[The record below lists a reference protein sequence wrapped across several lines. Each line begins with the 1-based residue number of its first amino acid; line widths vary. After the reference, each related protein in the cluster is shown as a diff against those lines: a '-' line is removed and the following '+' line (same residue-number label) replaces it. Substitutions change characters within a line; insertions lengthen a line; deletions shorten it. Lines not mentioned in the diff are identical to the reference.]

1 MAELRVERAAAVY
14 PGRNGPVAV
23 FEDISLTVGAG
34 RCVVALGASGCG
46 KTTLLNLM
54 AGFLRPSA
62 GRITLNGYEV
72 PGPGPERGVV
82 FQHDALFPWLDVLDN
97 VAFSLR
103 LRGTPARERQ
113 QRARAA
119 LALVGLAGFDH
130 HRIWELS
137 GGMRQRVGLARA
149 LTADPQVLLLDEP
162 LGALDALT
170 REQMQELL
178 LTVWGQTGKTL
189 FMITHGIEEAL
200 LLATDLIILSPRP
213 ARIAETLTLN
223 FGRRYLAGET
233 ARQLK
238 ADPQFVALRE
248 RVTRTLFTYNDTSGE
263 LADAEI

>member
-1 MAELRVERAAAVY
+1 MTELRVERAAAVY

-34 RCVVALGASGCG
+34 RFIVALGASGCG

-62 GRITLNGYEV
+62 GRITLNGREV
-72 PGPGPERGVV
+72 LGPGADRGVV
-82 FQHDALFPWLDVLDN
+82 FQHDALFPWLNVADN
-97 VAFSLR
+97 VAFGPR
-103 LRGTPARERQ
+103 LRGIPARERQ
-113 QRARAA
+113 ARARAS
-119 LALVGLAGFDH
+119 LALVGLAGFERH
-130 HRIWELS
+130 SLWELS

-149 LTADPQVLLLDEP
+149 LTADPEVLLLDEP

-178 LTVWGQTGKTL
+178 LTVWGRTGKTL

-213 ARIAETLTLN
+213 ARIAETLTLD
-223 FGRRYLAGET
+223 FGRRYLAGES
-233 ARQLK
+233 ARRLK
-238 ADPQFVALRE
+238 ADPAFVALRE
-248 RVTRTLFTYNDTSGE
+248 RVTRTLFAHNAAGE
-263 LADAEI
+263 LADV

>member
-1 MAELRVERAAAVY
+1 MTELRVESAAAVY
-14 PGRNGPVAV
+14 PGRNGPVAI
-23 FEDISLTVGAG
+23 FENLSLTVGAG
-34 RCVVALGASGCG
+34 RFVVVLGASGCG

-62 GRITLNGYEV
+62 GRITLNGREV
-72 PGPGPERGVV
+72 REPGADRGVV
-82 FQHDALFPWLDVLDN
+82 FQHDALFPWLNVADN
-97 VAFSLR
+97 VAFGPR

-113 QRARAA
+113 ERARAS
-119 LALVGLAGFDH
+119 LALVGLAGFERH
-130 HRIWELS
+130 SLWELS

-149 LTADPQVLLLDEP
+149 LTADPEVLLLDEP

-213 ARIAETLTLN
+213 ARIAETLTLD
-223 FGRRYLAGET
+223 FGRRYLAGES

-238 ADPQFVALRE
+238 ADPAFVALRE
-248 RVTRTLFTYNDTSGE
+248 RVTRTLFAHNTQGAF
-263 LADAEI
+263 ADA

>member
-1 MAELRVERAAAVY
+1 MTELRVEQAAAVY
-14 PGRNGPVAV
+14 PGRTGPVAV
-23 FEDISLTVGAG
+23 FENLSLTVGAG
-34 RCVVALGASGCG
+34 RFIVALGASGCG

-62 GRITLNGYEV
+62 GRITLNGREV
-72 PGPGPERGVV
+72 RGPGAERGVV
-82 FQHDALFPWLDVLDN
+82 FQHDALFPWLNVLDN
-97 VAFSLR
+97 VAFGLR
-103 LRGTPARERQ
+103 VRGIPARERQ
-113 QRARAA
+113 ERARAA
-119 LALVGLAGFDH
+119 LALVGLADCERH
-130 HRIWELS
+130 PLWELS

-149 LTADPQVLLLDEP
+149 LTADPEVLLLDEP

-213 ARIAETLTLN
+213 ARIAETLTLD
-223 FGRRYLAGET
+223 FGRRYLAGEA
-233 ARQLK
+233 ARRLK

-248 RVTRTLFTYNDTSGE
+248 RVTRILFAYNTLGE
-263 LADAEI
+263 LADDGV

>member
-1 MAELRVERAAAVY
+1 MTELRAERVAAVY
-14 PGRNGPVAV
+14 PGRNGPVPV
-23 FEDISLTVGAG
+23 FENLSLTVGAG
-34 RCVVALGASGCG
+34 RFVVALGASGCG

-62 GRITLNGYEV
+62 GRITLNGREIR
-72 PGPGPERGVV
+72 GPGADRGVV
-82 FQHDALFPWLDVLDN
+82 FQHDALFPWLNVADN
-97 VAFSLR
+97 VAFGPR

-113 QRARAA
+113 ERARAA
-119 LALVGLAGFDH
+119 LGLVGLAGFDRH
-130 HRIWELS
+130 PVWELS

-149 LTADPQVLLLDEP
+149 LTADPEVLLLDEP

-178 LTVWGQTGKTL
+178 LMVWGRTGKTL

-213 ARIAETLTLN
+213 ARIAETLTLD
-223 FGRRYLAGET
+223 FGRRYLAGES

-238 ADPQFVALRE
+238 ADPAFVALRE
-248 RVTRTLFTYNDTSGE
+248 RVTRTLFAHNAAGG
-263 LADAEI
+263 LADV